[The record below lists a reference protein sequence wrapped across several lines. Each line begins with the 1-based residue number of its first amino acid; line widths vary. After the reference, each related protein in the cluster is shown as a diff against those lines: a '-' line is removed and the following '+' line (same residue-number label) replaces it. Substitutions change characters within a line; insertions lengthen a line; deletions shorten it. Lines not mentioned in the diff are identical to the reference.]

1 VAPVLTRSHTA
12 GPVPYV
18 FSQRGGAGAP
28 SGGAVTEFSESAA
41 KAGGKLIGEGY
52 RLMEYFLKG

>member
-1 VAPVLTRSHTA
+1 VL
-12 GPVPYV
+12 
-18 FSQRGGAGAP
+18 SQRGGAGAP